1 MRERERLAGRK
12 APGTTDP
19 ARTIQD
25 KGDGFLNEGLD
36 EREGGCSPG
45 VRVRRRRRRRV
56 VETEDREETLGG
68 WVRVACSVPLAIED
82 QEAVGEAIWARP
94 GGRGSLY
101 GSRSPIIEWARYK
114 VGDDLGG

>member
-68 WVRVACSVPLAIED
+68 WVRVACSVCALSDRGPRGGGGSYLGQARG
-82 QEAVGEAIWARP
+82 QGEPVWVEEP
-94 GGRGSLY
+94 
-101 GSRSPIIEWARYK
+101 
-114 VGDDLGG
+114 DN

>member
-1 MRERERLAGRK
+1 MRERERLAGPK

-45 VRVRRRRRRRV
+45 VRVRRRRRRRRRV

-82 QEAVGEAIWARP
+82 QEAVGKLFGP
-94 GGRGSLY
+94 GQGAGGACMGRG
-101 GSRSPIIEWARYK
+101 AR
-114 VGDDLGG
+114 